1 MTEIPPDSHL
11 QAVIDSILDPFV
23 ILAAVRDATGK
34 IEDFTFTAAN
44 EPACAFNQMPQ
55 TELVGARLSVLHPA
69 VFTSGLFRSYCQ
81 VVDSGEPL
89 VFSDWLYPQDRLG
102 GELRRYDV
110 RATRLEDGISQ
121 TWRDVTAVY
130 RERQDLAT
138 RASAYRLLAENAG
151 DAVVWTD
158 HGVAKWVSPS
168 VRDVLGWEPDELLGT
183 DLTRLVH
190 PEDREAVAAARA
202 RQDPN
207 GTGRLRYR
215 VCTRTGEWR
224 WLDSR
229 TRAWLDDTGRQDGF
243 VGTLRDVTEAVAAEH
258 ALAESEQ
265 RFRLAMTNTAV
276 GMCIVSPEGRIM
288 LTNPALCEMLDR
300 DEQQLLAATWQELT
314 HPDDLDGDLALVGDV
329 LAGRRDTY
337 RLRKRFLRPN
347 GDVVWGDLSVACVRR
362 SDGGVDYFISQ
373 ISDISRYVAA
383 RRELAASEASYRL
396 LAENAASIVSRL
408 DNSGT
413 LLWVSPSIT
422 TMLGWSPADLVGHSI
437 TEFLHPDDLPSIQP
451 ARGRVNS
458 GMEAKFEVRVRRP
471 NGEYHWF
478 DVMLRPTFDDDGNV
492 SGRIAGWRD
501 VQAEHEA
508 RVQLAR
514 SEELLRTALASAPV
528 GIAVLDLECRFLN
541 VNPALCQLLER
552 SESWLIDHE
561 LLDVLALNPGEEGK
575 RLRDELLAGGEAGVT
590 QERRLVTAGGEYRW
604 VQHATGILHDVEGRP
619 NGFVAQFA
627 DITEAREAQERL
639 HFLATHD
646 PLTGLVDRRELERQ
660 LADLL
665 SNAADPAQSEH
676 HVCALFIDLDGLKPL
691 NDTYGHALGDQ
702 VLAAVADRLAKI
714 PNLQVVARYGGD
726 EFVVVAQV
734 TSAVGAAELAH
745 AVGAAAS
752 LPLPMEGGELEISLS
767 IGAAL
772 AGAGE
777 SPAGVLQRADAA
789 LYEAKA
795 QGRSRAVVAE
805 QPPATQG

>member
-478 DVMLRPTFDDDGNV
+478 DVMLRPNFDDDGNV
-492 SGRIAGWRD
+492 IGRIAGWRD
-501 VQAEHEA
+501 IQTEHEA
-508 RVQLAR
+508 RDQLAR
-514 SEELLRTALASAPV
+514 NEELLRTALASAPV
-528 GIAVLDLECRFLN
+528 GIAVLDLECRFVN
-541 VNPALCQLLER
+541 VNPAICRLLER
-552 SESWLIDHE
+552 DESWLFDHE
-561 LLDVLALNPGEEGK
+561 LLDVLALNPGEEGT
-575 RLRDELLAGGEAGVT
+575 RLRDGLLGGSGEGLT
-590 QERRLVTAGGEYRW
+590 EERRLLTASGEVRW
-604 VQHATGILHDVEGRP
+604 VQHATGVLHDVSGRP
-619 NGFVAQFA
+619 TGFVTQFV
-627 DITEAREAQERL
+627 DITEARAAREQL

-646 PLTGLVDRRELERQ
+646 PLTGLLDRRELERH
-660 LADLL
+660 L
-665 SNAADPAQSEH
+665 SDVMTKLPSATATTST
-676 HVCALFIDLDGLKPL
+676 VCVLFIDLDGLKPL
-691 NDTYGHALGDQ
+691 NDTYGHARGDQ
-702 VLAAVADRLAKI
+702 VLTLVAQQVAHVPALD
-714 PNLQVVARYGGD
+714 VVARYGGD
-726 EFVVVAQV
+726 EFVAVAQV
-734 TSAVGAAELAH
+734 ASTAQAVEIADTIGQVVNE
-745 AVGAAAS
+745 
-752 LPLPMEGGELEISLS
+752 PLSIDGGEIEVSLS
-767 IGAAL
+767 IGVAL
-772 AGAGE
+772 AAPGE
-777 SPAGVLQRADAA
+777 SPASVLRRADAA
-789 LYEAKA
+789 MYQAKA
-795 QGRSRAVVAE
+795 QGRSQAVVAE
-805 QPPATQG
+805 QPPTLA